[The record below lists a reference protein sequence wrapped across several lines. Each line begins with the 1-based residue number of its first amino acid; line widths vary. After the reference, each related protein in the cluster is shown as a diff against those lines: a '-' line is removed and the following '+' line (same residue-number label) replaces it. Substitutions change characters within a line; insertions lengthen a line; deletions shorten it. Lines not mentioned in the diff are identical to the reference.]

1 MKALVVD
8 DSRAMRSILKRA
20 MTSNG
25 FEVMEAENGQRAL
38 DFLGANGAVD
48 VVLVDWNMPEMNGLR
63 FVSQVRAD
71 SKYDDMRLIIV
82 SIESDQNRVQEAL
95 AAGCDEYLMKPF
107 SDQALTDKLGMLG
120 LAN

>member
-20 MTSNG
+20 MSDNG
-25 FEVMEAENGQRAL
+25 FEVMEADNGRHAL
-38 DFLGANGAVD
+38 DYVGANGPVD
-48 VVLVDWNMPEMNGLR
+48 VVLVDWNMPEMNGLE
-63 FVSQVRAD
+63 FVSRVRAE
-71 SKYDDMRLIIV
+71 SKYDHMRLIIV
-82 SIESDQNRVQEAL
+82 SIESDQNHVQEAL

-107 SDQALTDKLGMLG
+107 SDQALSDKLEMLG